1 MTTRE
6 FSHFVALAKLSP
18 RPQAHHLVAGETARA
33 VLAARFSLQ
42 SIGRLEA
49 WLDVSRSRDGAE
61 LTGRLVADVVQTCIV
76 SGEPVPAHV
85 EEELALR
92 FEPADDGR
100 EEVELEAGAL
110 DILPT
115 EGDSIDLGEAVAQ
128 SLALA
133 LDPWPRA
140 APEVLEK
147 ARRHLTTEAEA
158 EAQLEA
164 DKKAA
169 NPFAKLRP
177 Q

>member
-6 FSHFVALAKLSP
+6 FSRSVALARLSS
-18 RPQAHHLVAGETARA
+18 RPQAHHLIADEAARA
-33 VLAARFSLQ
+33 ALATRFGLQ

-49 WLDVSRSRDGAE
+49 WLDVGRSRDGAE
-61 LTGRLVADVVQTCIV
+61 LKGRLVADVVQTCIV

-100 EEVELEAGAL
+100 EELEVESGAL

-115 EGDSIDLGEAVAQ
+115 EGESIDLGEAVAQ

-133 LDPWPRA
+133 RDPWPRA
-140 APEVLEK
+140 APELLEK

-158 EAQLEA
+158 EARTEA
-164 DKKAA
+164 DKKAED
-169 NPFAKLRP
+169 PFAKLRP

>member
-1 MTTRE
+1 MTTRD
-6 FSHFVALAKLSP
+6 FSHVVALAKLSP
-18 RPQAHHLVAGETARA
+18 RPQPHHLVAGEAARA
-33 VLAARFSLQ
+33 ALAARFGLQ

-49 WLDVSRSRDGAE
+49 WLDVSRSRDGAA
-61 LTGRLVADVVQTCIV
+61 LTGRMVADVVQTCVV

-85 EEELALR
+85 EEDLALR
-92 FEPADDGR
+92 FEPADESG
-100 EEVELEAGAL
+100 EELELESDAL
-110 DILPT
+110 DVLPT
-115 EGDSIDLGEAVAQ
+115 DGDAIDLGEAVAQ

-140 APEVLEK
+140 PDEVVEQ

-158 EAQLEA
+158 EAQAEA

-169 NPFAKLRP
+169 NPFSKLRP